1 MKMTIAVTVLGLILL
16 YFVDAALKIQLFSW
30 EMLAHSAIR
39 FFTGF
44 ILIGI
49 GVLYAH
55 KIKLMNAALLIIALV
70 LADDV
75 VDYYRKIDSFSFE
88 DTLHGVYMLLWG
100 SAMGYVL
107 MKYVQDKITKESL

>member
-1 MKMTIAVTVLGLILL
+1 MKTSIAVTVLGLILL

-55 KIKLMNAALLIIALV
+55 RIKLLNAGLLVLALV
-70 LADDV
+70 IADDV

-100 SAMGYVL
+100 SVMGYIL
-107 MKYVQDKITKESL
+107 MKIVQDKMNKAQ